1 MDLHSVIRTIP
12 DFPKKGIMFRDVT
25 TLFKDS
31 TALSKVAEILIESA
45 KDLGITKVAGIDA
58 RGFVFGGMLAHGL
71 NAGFVPI
78 RKKGKLPADV
88 YCETYDLEYGTDTLE
103 IHKDAISAGEKVL
116 LHDDLL
122 ATGGTAAAAARLIEQ
137 CGGKIVKVSFI
148 IELPE
153 LKGREKLKTYHVH
166 SLISFDGE

>member
-137 CGGKIVKVSFI
+137 CGGEIVKVSFI

-153 LKGREKLKTYHVH
+153 LKGREKLKTYNVH